1 MDIKKLDRAALK
13 SYFVKNAVP
22 TESNFADLVDALI
35 NQKEDGIAKL
45 PGEPLSVQADGNDTS
60 QKKAI
65 NFYKSFAD
73 PKPAWTLS
81 LNPRADPNNAATAK
95 PGWSVGDAD
104 GRSKLF
110 IDQATGRVGI
120 GTTTPAEALEVS
132 GRAKLGTSIAGSWPA
147 DARYAFFGVSTLDQ
161 AAGGNYA
168 LLQGSSDGPGRT
180 FLNSPY
186 EIRFRI
192 ANADHMILANGGNVG
207 IGTVAPAVKLEVNGA
222 ALIGNG
228 GNYAPNNGRMSPG
241 SLTIGGINANFG
253 GGSGW
258 TANTAGLLF
267 ETASNTEIAV
277 HDSGTRIASLMYYE
291 GDAVNRITIGRD
303 MGWGVIGQVAVNGAI
318 VAGNSDLYFTKTD
331 HRHSGFGNTA
341 GYAAIENAADYTSLM
356 ILGRSGTPVGR
367 QVQLWD
373 YLKVN
378 GTFVNN
384 SDERMK
390 RDVTD
395 LEYGLKEIM
404 QLRPVSFNWKDIP
417 NPHKSIGLIA
427 QEVMPVI
434 GEAVYQDESGG
445 NGSLSIAYTSLIPAL
460 INAVKELAAEVERL
474 SARTAA

>member
-1 MDIKKLDRAALK
+1 MDIKKLDRTALK

-81 LNPRADPNNAATAK
+81 LNPRADPSNAATAK

-104 GRSKLF
+104 GNSKLF

-120 GTTTPAEALEVS
+120 GTTAPAEALEVS
-132 GRAKLGTSIAGSWPA
+132 GRARVGTSTMGPWPVNSQ
-147 DARYAFFGVSTLDQ
+147 YAFFGVNALDQ
-161 AAGGNYA
+161 AVGGNYA

-180 FLNSPY
+180 YLNSPVD
-186 EIRFRI
+186 IRFRI
-192 ANADHMILANGGNVG
+192 GNADQMIVANGGNVG
-207 IGTVAPAVKLEVNGA
+207 IGTVAPVAKLDVNGTA
-222 ALIGNG
+222 VIGNG
-228 GNYAPNNGRMSPG
+228 NSVAPVNNSMSPG

-258 TANTAGLLF
+258 NANTAGLLL
-267 ETASNTEIAV
+267 ETATNTEIAV
-277 HDSGTRIASLMYYE
+277 HDSGTRLASLMLYE

-303 MGWGVIGQVAVNGAI
+303 MGWGTIGQVVMNGAV

-331 HRHSGFGNTA
+331 HNHTGFGNTA
-341 GYAAIENAADYTSLM
+341 GYAAIENAVSHGCLM
-356 ILGRSGTPVGR
+356 ILGRAGTGVGR

-373 YLKVN
+373 FLQVN

-384 SDERMK
+384 SDARMK
-390 RDVTD
+390 RDVSD

-434 GEAVYQDESGG
+434 AEAVYQDEKDENG
-445 NGSLSIAYTSLIPAL
+445 NLSIAYTSLIPAL

-474 SARTAA
+474 SARVAT